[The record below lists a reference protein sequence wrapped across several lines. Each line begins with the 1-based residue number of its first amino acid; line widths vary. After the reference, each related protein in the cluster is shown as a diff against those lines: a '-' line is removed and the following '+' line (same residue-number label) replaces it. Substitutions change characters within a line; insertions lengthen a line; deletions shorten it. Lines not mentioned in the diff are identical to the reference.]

1 MSPFDTVLPAS
12 NGAKQNFT
20 CCCFLLFLLYSLSNR
35 PDKHAT
41 RALEEAS
48 AQQSA
53 EFAKQRATELEVYLN
68 QLVKHP
74 IAGKSSVLRLFLA
87 LQDDLGTAWPE
98 VSSNAFTRLTAAS
111 TGVAVK
117 VAENTSGT
125 NGLTWDSAGSEAA
138 MEDNAEL
145 LALASSEGLRM
156 GAVTQAVPKLEGAVT
171 LIKEHGEIA
180 GAAGMELSRLCKEV
194 EASDRELGL
203 PFEILSN
210 GLLRFGRRTK
220 RLSIELSAALQPFVL
235 QYKMCRNEKLAF
247 ADRRQAL
254 ARRHKERSKAD
265 TRAQQLMIHQRS
277 LQAHGQLGHLDR
289 LERDASLYDE
299 VAVDAVRECDQIGET
314 LKREVNRVAYERR
327 MEWSKSIKVI
337 CSAMKEASAERA
349 AIWESTKESF
359 LQTFPDMNESS
370 GGAAS

>member
-1 MSPFDTVLPAS
+1 
-12 NGAKQNFT
+12 
-20 CCCFLLFLLYSLSNR
+20 
-35 PDKHAT
+35 
-41 RALEEAS
+41 LEEAS
-48 AQQSA
+48 AQQSV
-53 EFAKQRATELEVYLN
+53 EFAKQRATELEIYLN

-98 VSSNAFTRLTAAS
+98 VSSNAFTRLAAAS
-111 TGVAVK
+111 TGAAVK
-117 VAENTSGT
+117 VAENTSGSK
-125 NGLTWDSAGSEAA
+125 GLPWDSGSNDAT
-138 MEDNAEL
+138 MEDNAEI

-194 EASDRELGL
+194 EASDRELSL
-203 PFEILSN
+203 PFEMLSN

-220 RLSIELSAALQPFVL
+220 RLSIEMSAALQPFVL
-235 QYKMCRNEKLAF
+235 QFKMCRNEKMAF

-254 ARRHKERSKAD
+254 ARRHKERGKAD
-265 TRAQQLMIHQRS
+265 VRAQQLMIHQRS

-289 LERDASLYDE
+289 MERDASLYDE
-299 VAVDAVRECDQIGET
+299 VAVDAVRECEQIGET
-314 LKREVNRVAYERR
+314 LKREVNRVAFERR

-337 CSAMKEASAERA
+337 CSAMKEACTERA

-370 GGAAS
+370 SGGV